1 MIDAELWLDRFEEY
15 LKSRNYSPHTVF
27 LYRRGAQRFLNA
39 VAKERLESLA
49 GLTRSHVESY
59 RMQLF
64 YARHRD
70 KPLSVKTQ
78 CIQLT
83 AIRRFVRFLVR
94 QDYLLV
100 DVADGI
106 EYPRAHETLPRQ
118 VLTEREAVRLVEAP
132 DIDELLGL
140 RDRAILEMLYGTGM
154 RNGEMVRLTLEE
166 IDWGYH
172 CIRLLKGKGGKPR
185 VIPMGEEAE
194 IWLQEYLQK
203 VRPAYVR
210 DASTQRVFLTFRGT
224 PFKTESMV
232 DVVIR
237 AARKIGLE
245 KPATPHVLRHSC
257 ATHMLKRG
265 ANLRYLQAMLGH
277 SSSQTTERYTRVEVS
292 DLRQVVLRCH
302 PRERPQ

>member
-1 MIDAELWLDRFEEY
+1 MIDAELWLDRFVEY
-15 LKSRNYSPHTVF
+15 LQSRNYSENTVF
-27 LYRRGAQRFLNA
+27 LYRKASRQLLEFLAAEN
-39 VAKERLESLA
+39 VESLA
-49 GLTRSHVESY
+49 GLTRSHIESY
-59 RMQLF
+59 RMKLF
-64 YARHRD
+64 YERYKG
-70 KPLSVKTQ
+70 KPLAVTTQ
-78 CIQLT
+78 SMRLT

-100 DVADGI
+100 DVADGL
-106 EYPRAHETLPRQ
+106 EMPRLPDALPRQ
-118 VLTEREAVRLVEAP
+118 VLTEREAVRLVESP
-132 DIDELLGL
+132 DTNDLLGL
-140 RDRAILEMLYGTGM
+140 RDRAILEMLYGTGL
-154 RNGEMVRLTLEE
+154 RNGEMVRLTLDE

-172 CIRLLKGKGGKPR
+172 CIRLIKGKGGKPR
-185 VIPMGEEAE
+185 VVPMGEEAE

-203 VRPAYVR
+203 VRPTYVR
-210 DASTQRVFLTFRGT
+210 DNSNQRVFLTFRGT
-224 PFKTESMV
+224 AFQTESMV

-237 AARKIGLE
+237 AARKIGLD